1 MFFQNMLP
9 ISYYILPC
17 NNEFSLWQLYMDPRN
32 SFGNSRPYFKVFQN
46 SKATS
51 ESVKKLTQTII
62 FSAAEIKKLVT
73 SFIDSPKYRIGISN
87 WGTVLGGWTWIT
99 RLEDDNQ
106 TTAPQKDPVHGD
118 LPTLIWLFNLCMVYL
133 ENFWQFL
140 IGSNIPC
147 LARDSLSY
155 LRWLLHA
162 LEFKTL
168 TRTGFEPGYLDPKSR
183 IIPLSQPGFSILWR
197 L

>member
-1 MFFQNMLP
+1 MLP

-17 NNEFSLWQLYMDPRN
+17 N

-51 ESVKKLTQTII
+51 ENVKKLTQTIL
-62 FSAAEIKKLVT
+62 FSAGEIKKKRVI

-106 TTAPQKDPVHGD
+106 TTAPQKDSVHGD
-118 LPTLIWLFNLCMVYL
+118 LPTLIWLFNPCMVYL

-140 IGSNIPC
+140 IGSNISC

-155 LRWLLHA
+155 LKRVSCQARNFASNPTCQASLRPLA
-162 LEFKTL
+162 SEL
-168 TRTGFEPGYLDPKSR
+168 YIKSL
-183 IIPLSQPGFSILWR
+183 PDSKVKDLKS
-197 L
+197 